1 MVSKENGVLTDK
13 KYVSIIITNTLSC
26 SISAF
31 KIQCLVFTKK
41 KNEKGEKGSSVNIS
55 EVKKL
60 LEVEVDEVVKK
71 FESYVSENNTC
82 QFKETVHLSNI

>member
-13 KYVSIIITNTLSC
+13 KYVSIIITNTLFC

-31 KIQCLVFTKK
+31 KIQCLVFTK

-60 LEVEVDEVVKK
+60 LEVEVDQVVKK
-71 FESYVSENNTC
+71 LESYVSENNTC
-82 QFKETVHLSNI
+82 QFK